1 MQLRLIFSCCL
12 IQLFLNLGVVPNPAG
27 PLSAQEKGTLIPVPR
42 DTLPSKTEAVEAHL
56 GYVTDYCLDEYGKK
70 ATGIWLGQIDIRTS
84 KLQEKLDKLQNA
96 DAPPRWTQAN
106 LYLDQPTMVAAIEMG
121 RRTGCKCYQD
131 SITRYL
137 QEHLT
142 LLSPNTKDP
151 YGISLH
157 QFYDLISDQFE
168 GEIPEALI
176 QHHVPAW
183 EILAKESAR
192 FTTFRIQTLLNESNQ
207 RYSAKP
213 APAVSRNL
221 ASTEIIHQ
229 SIALLSFAWLAERY
243 PAAAE
248 SMIGLAVSVL
258 KSGSQRIN
266 QATHCSANQKG
277 LWIKALIALSDMSEH
292 YPNDHANEERAEL
305 AREVKRS
312 LEQATL
318 NVESNSHETLIIP
331 RDGSE
336 VNTWIRNEL
345 ILGEACLS
353 AWQFTK
359 DVRFLKV
366 VTDRSEF
373 FRKSIDDA
381 SVKIDQAEAYGRL
394 IHFFQHFGRTTR
406 DHSSQQFALRLGD
419 EAMRTLYE
427 PRMGMFRS
435 REDAD
440 ICDSRDGPGFLL
452 LALLSLEGNDPTT
465 VSTLTF

>member
-1 MQLRLIFSCCL
+1 
-12 IQLFLNLGVVPNPAG
+12 
-27 PLSAQEKGTLIPVPR
+27 
-42 DTLPSKTEAVEAHL
+42 
-56 GYVTDYCLDEYGKK
+56 
-70 ATGIWLGQIDIRTS
+70 
-84 KLQEKLDKLQNA
+84 
-96 DAPPRWTQAN
+96 
-106 LYLDQPTMVAAIEMG
+106 
-121 RRTGCKCYQD
+121 
-131 SITRYL
+131 
-137 QEHLT
+137 
-142 LLSPNTKDP
+142 
-151 YGISLH
+151 
-157 QFYDLISDQFE
+157 
-168 GEIPEALI
+168 
-176 QHHVPAW
+176 
-183 EILAKESAR
+183 
-192 FTTFRIQTLLNESNQ
+192 
-207 RYSAKP
+207 
-213 APAVSRNL
+213 
-221 ASTEIIHQ
+221 
-229 SIALLSFAWLAERY
+229 
-243 PAAAE
+243 
-248 SMIGLAVSVL
+248 
-258 KSGSQRIN
+258 
-266 QATHCSANQKG
+266 
-277 LWIKALIALSDMSEH
+277 MSEH
-292 YPNDHANEERAEL
+292 YPDDHANEERAEL

-345 ILGEACLS
+345 ILGEACLI

-394 IHFFQHFGRTTR
+394 IHFFQHFGRATR